1 MEIFQIFSESLIS
14 SFPAFLILAFSVV
27 CVKALMRQYLEM
39 KEKYEYKSDKYR
51 QDIEVRISELTQ
63 EIQSSKKRFESV
75 NHLVLD
81 GNASKNGV
89 LHLLGI
95 NLSNVESRPNSVF
108 VLTPFN
114 AMFDDDY
121 QTVRDFFIDHGYQC
135 NRGDDVKVTHNILGH
150 IIKEMAS
157 SEIVV
162 ANISGRNPNV
172 FYELGIAHALGKEVI
187 IIAQNSKDITFDV
200 SQSQV
205 VIYKD
210 NNHLR
215 ESLNKWL
222 VSLLKSK

>member
-1 MEIFQIFSESLIS
+1 MEIVQIFSESLIS

-39 KEKYEYKSDKYR
+39 KEKYEYKSDRYR

-81 GNASKNGV
+81 GNTSKNGV
-89 LHLLGI
+89 LSQLGI
-95 NLSNVESRPNSVF
+95 NLSGVETRPNSVF

-114 AMFDDDY
+114 SRFDDDY
-121 QTVRDFFIDHGYQC
+121 QTVRDFFVDHGYQC
-135 NRGDDVKVTHNILGH
+135 NRGDDVKVTHNVLGH

-157 SEIVV
+157 AELVV

-200 SQSQV
+200 SQGQV

-210 NNHLR
+210 SNHLR

-222 VSLLKSK
+222 VSILKNK